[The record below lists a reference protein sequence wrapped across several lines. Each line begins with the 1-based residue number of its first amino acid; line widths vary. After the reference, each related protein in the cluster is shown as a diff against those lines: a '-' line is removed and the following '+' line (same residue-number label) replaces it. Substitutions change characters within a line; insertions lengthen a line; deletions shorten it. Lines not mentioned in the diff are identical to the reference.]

1 MAYLPSTGEDVV
13 GCGCT
18 RPRLGQLRALLRSV
32 LKLKKLLR
40 VCSRRRSIQLQKR
53 GIFAYQPSHPPR
65 EHFLDTRLLTAP
77 RGQED
82 KGVTRESPPRGLCFL
97 LSLIHI

>member
-1 MAYLPSTGEDVV
+1 MSFVLFSMAYLPSTGEDVV

-53 GIFAYQPSHPPR
+53 GIFAYQPSHKWCRNPGKN
-65 EHFLDTRLLTAP
+65 EANADDEDDQVEVRL
-77 RGQED
+77 RQ
-82 KGVTRESPPRGLCFL
+82 L
-97 LSLIHI
+97 LR